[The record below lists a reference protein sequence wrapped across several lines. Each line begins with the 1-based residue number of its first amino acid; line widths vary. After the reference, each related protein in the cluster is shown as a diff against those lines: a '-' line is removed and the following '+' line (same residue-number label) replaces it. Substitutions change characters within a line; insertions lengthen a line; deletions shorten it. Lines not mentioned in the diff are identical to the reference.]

1 MKRILL
7 LFALATFVSQASIR
21 IVTLADI
28 AGDAAAHAVVAI
40 GFAHWISVSAAPE
53 NTTTNCGSSAH
64 TACVFTGDSNIST
77 SRGQWIVPG
86 GSFLYAPVYGAT
98 QANFEY
104 DLTTVYYLA
113 PVGAKVTITY
123 GY

>member
-1 MKRILL
+1 MKRLAL
-7 LFALATFVSQASIR
+7 LFALVTLASQASIR

-28 AGDAAAHAVVAI
+28 SGDAAAHAVAAI
-40 GFAHWISVSAAPE
+40 GSAHWISISAAPE

-64 TACVFTGDSNIST
+64 SACVITGDSNIST
-77 SRGQWIVPG
+77 SRGQWIEPG
-86 GSFLYAPVYGAT
+86 GSFLYAPLYGQT

-104 DLTTVYYLA
+104 DLTTIYYLA
-113 PVGAKVTITY
+113 PVGAKVTIMY